1 MGTLVGPDG
10 REIECDDTLNKRVK
24 HTRVLI
30 YEGPAWWIRMTL
42 SKSIQERLEIPI
54 GATITVESDKEE
66 EVK

>member
-10 REIECDDTLNKRVK
+10 REIECGDTLNKRVK

-54 GATITVESDKEE
+54 GATITVERAKVE